1 MGDGC
6 FFENQ
11 LSNQLIIAHY
21 DCFIKVDVFCY
32 TIEHLIPS
40 MWTRELLIIKDA
52 PDQVLNQLVVKSA
65 KKKHQLS
72 MDELVKWQ
80 TKFLAYYHE
89 VYRRAQRNESYYTLD
104 CVDKMRQLVV
114 MGWCYQD
121 GHLPNSFGD
130 WSKYQ
135 GVRSKLTNSQ
145 QEQLTQFFVNQD
157 LNQLASVMI
166 QFSMVFLSICEK
178 IETKQRLPYSQ
189 HECSRIF
196 EMVEFSHQA

>member
-1 MGDGC
+1 
-6 FFENQ
+6 
-11 LSNQLIIAHY
+11 
-21 DCFIKVDVFCY
+21 
-32 TIEHLIPS
+32 
-40 MWTRELLIIKDA
+40 MWTRELLIIKDT
-52 PDQVLNQLVVKSA
+52 PDQVLNKLVVKSA

-72 MDELVKWQ
+72 MDQLVNWQ

-89 VYRRAQRNESYYTLD
+89 VYRRAQRNEIYYTLD

-121 GHLPNSFGD
+121 GHLQNSFGD

-157 LNQLASVMI
+157 LNQLASVMT

-196 EMVEFSHQA
+196 EMVEFSH